1 MTVDA
6 VVIGSGPNGLVAAA
20 ALARAGWSVT
30 VLERSPVAGGA
41 VRSEELTLPG
51 YVHDTFSAFYGIL
64 HASPVFT
71 ELALDRRVGWA
82 RSEVPVAALT
92 APEQGA
98 LCHQNPER
106 TAAGLTGLEPGDG
119 RAWSELYRWWLDV
132 GRSLFAAMLAP
143 LPSAGPALRFLRAAG
158 PKGALGVIK
167 DLVEPL
173 EAVAGERFV
182 SEPARVLLAC
192 GASHSDVSVDS
203 PGSTAAALV
212 LAMVAQE
219 MGMPVPVGG
228 AGRLAEALV
237 ATVEEAGGSVRTGCD
252 VRRVVVEGGRAV
264 GVETAGGDHV
274 SATRAVVAD
283 VGPAQL
289 LAGLVGE
296 DHFPPSYREGLR
308 RYRYGTGIFK
318 LDLALDGPVP
328 WLVEGLDRCSVV
340 HVMGD
345 LDNMARAAY
354 EARRGL
360 LPTEPMLI
368 VGQQSVADPSRAPEG
383 GHTLWV
389 ETHVPPLP
397 RDGSWVDLRQQFRD
411 RVLDRLEAHAP
422 GLAARVVGTAG
433 STPPDLEGANPN
445 LVGGDLAGGSNALD
459 QQVIFRPVPGWFRY
473 ATPVKGLYLCS
484 ASAHPG
490 GGVHGMVGRN
500 CARRVVA
507 DARTGR
513 LRRPGGAAP
522 G

>member
-1 MTVDA
+1 MSVDA
-6 VVIGSGPNGLVAAA
+6 VVVGSGPNGLAAA
-20 ALARAGWSVT
+20 AVLARAGWSVT
-30 VLERSPVAGGA
+30 VLERSAVAGGA

-51 YVHDTFSAFYGIL
+51 YVHDTFSAFYAIL

-71 ELALDRRVGWA
+71 ELGLDRRVAWA
-82 RSEVPVAALT
+82 RSSVPVAALT

-98 LCHQNPER
+98 LCHQDPAR
-106 TAAGLTGLEPGDG
+106 TAAGLSVLEAGDG
-119 RAWSELYRWWLDV
+119 QAWSELFRWWLDV
-132 GRSLFAAMLAP
+132 GRPLLAAMLAP
-143 LPSAGPALRFLRAAG
+143 LSSAGPGVRFLRAAG
-158 PKGALGVIK
+158 PKSVLGVLK
-167 DLVEPL
+167 DLAEPL
-173 EAVAGERFV
+173 EAFVEERLV
-182 SEPARVLLAC
+182 SEQARVLLAS

-203 PGSTAAALV
+203 PGSTPAALV
-212 LAMVAQE
+212 LAMVSQQL
-219 MGMPVPVGG
+219 GMPVPVGG

-237 ATVEEAGGSVRTGCD
+237 AAVEEAGGSVRTGCE

-264 GVETAGGDHV
+264 GVETAEGDHV
-274 SATRAVVAD
+274 SADRAVVAD

-289 LAGLVGE
+289 LADLIGE
-296 DHFPPSYREGLR
+296 DHFPPSYRNGLR
-308 RYRYGTGIFK
+308 RFRHGTGIFK

-368 VGQQSVADPSRAPEG
+368 VGQQSVADPTRAPAG
-383 GHTLWV
+383 GHTLWL

-397 RDGSWVDLRQQFRD
+397 REGSWVDVRQRFLD

-422 GLAARVVGTAG
+422 GLAARVVGSAG
-433 STPPDLEGANPN
+433 SAPPDLEAANPN

-459 QQVIFRPVPGWFRY
+459 QQLIFRPVPGWSRY
-473 ATPVKGLYLCS
+473 ATPLKGLYLCS

-500 CARRVVA
+500 CAQRVMA
-507 DARTGR
+507 DARIGR
-513 LRRPGGAAP
+513 LRRSRRATPR
-522 G
+522 